1 MVGKY
6 DKSSFSIIWLHVS
19 KRALNLVCT
28 MGTLEHITKNHLQ
41 LESSCLRQGSLAWHG
56 MKLYRVQS
64 THTIYLEWRL
74 QCSSC
79 HKHLRIRNLFYW
91 WTFAAL
97 APQIIYGI
105 LELYYFSYLVI
116 ISIIRLTTS
125 VWRWLW
131 INNP

>member
-1 MVGKY
+1 MVRKY
-6 DKSSFSIIWLHVS
+6 DIIWLHF

-28 MGTLEHITKNHLQ
+28 VRALNHITNNHLQ
-41 LESSCLRQGSLAWHG
+41 LEASCLRQGSLAWYG
-56 MKLYRVQS
+56 MKLCRVQS
-64 THTIYLEWRL
+64 THTIYLERRL

-79 HKHLRIRNLFYW
+79 HKHLRIRNLYYR

-97 APQIIYGI
+97 VPQIIYGI
-105 LELYYFSYLVI
+105 LKLCYFSYLVV

-125 VWRWLW
+125 VWWWLW